1 MWTKQFWQDA
11 IERATKTFA
20 QTLAA
25 VLGAGAVDVLAVD
38 WKAALAVSGGA
49 ALVSVLTSLGSEP
62 FGGGGTAS
70 LTKAVE
76 PASTGDADG

>member
-11 IERATKTFA
+11 IERSVKTFA

-38 WKAALAVSGGA
+38 WQSALAVSGGA
-49 ALVSVLTSLGSEP
+49 ALVSVLTSLGSEK
-62 FGGGGTAS
+62 FGNGGTAS
-70 LTKAVE
+70 VTKAVE
-76 PASTGDADG
+76 PAA

>member
-38 WKAALAVSGGA
+38 WKSALAVAAGA
-49 ALVSVLTSLGSEP
+49 GLVSVLTSLGSEP
-62 FGGGGTAS
+62 FGRGGTAS

-76 PASTGDADG
+76 PTPDS